1 MKTRDSN
8 QLSDCHRD
16 RVRSVLNASRL
27 VPVIAINH
35 PDEALPLCQA
45 LVNGGIRVL
54 EITLR
59 TPYGLKAIEQVRK
72 AIPDAW
78 VGAGTVTSIA
88 QYREVASAGAQ
99 FVITPGVTESIL
111 EFGVTSEVPLL
122 PGIAT
127 ISELMMG
134 YNLGYRD
141 FKFFPAEV
149 SGGIPALKAFAGP
162 FPDVSFC
169 PTGGI
174 RRDTAKDYLALDNV
188 AAVGGTWLTP
198 SDLVA
203 SGDWAR
209 ISEIARGSLLDL

>member
-1 MKTRDSN
+1 MN

-16 RVRSVLNASRL
+16 RVRAVLNASRL

-45 LVNGGIRVL
+45 LVDGGIRVL

-59 TPYGLKAIEQVRK
+59 TPYGLKAIEQVRN

-88 QYREVASAGAQ
+88 QYREVESAGAE
-99 FVITPGVTESIL
+99 FVITPGVTEAIL
-111 EFGVTSEVPLL
+111 EFGVTSEIPLL
-122 PGIAT
+122 PGVAT
-127 ISELMMG
+127 VSELMMG

-203 SGDWAR
+203 SGEWDQIA
-209 ISEIARGSLLDL
+209 EIARRSLLDVS